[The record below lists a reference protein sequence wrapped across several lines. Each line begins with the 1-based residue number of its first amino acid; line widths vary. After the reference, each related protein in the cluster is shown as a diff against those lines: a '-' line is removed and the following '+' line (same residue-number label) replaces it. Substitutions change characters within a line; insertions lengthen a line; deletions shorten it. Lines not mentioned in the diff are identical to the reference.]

1 MHVCL
6 STIGSLHD
14 IMKYES
20 YISKV
25 ELVNHEWVPQNNGGI
40 GLGLHKWALC
50 GKEKCEFHL
59 STTVISPF
67 KYCCSVYQVD
77 RAYFHLILRGN
88 RLWHVYFPTEPLDG
102 HFYGVCQN
110 KRPLEYMIPACQYI
124 SGVKDLL
131 CFILYKRG
139 LGKLN
144 YLLWI

>member
-6 STIGSLHD
+6 PTIGSLHD

-20 YISKV
+20 SISKV

-59 STTVISPF
+59 STTVILPF

-77 RAYFHLILRGN
+77 RAYVF
-88 RLWHVYFPTEPLDG
+88 PLDTT
-102 HFYGVCQN
+102 
-110 KRPLEYMIPACQYI
+110 
-124 SGVKDLL
+124 
-131 CFILYKRG
+131 
-139 LGKLN
+139 
-144 YLLWI
+144 W

>member
-6 STIGSLHD
+6 PTIGSLHD

-20 YISKV
+20 SISKV

-59 STTVISPF
+59 STTVILPF

-77 RAYFHLILRGN
+77 RATWYYMVIGFGMFIFQQNHL
-88 RLWHVYFPTEPLDG
+88 TG

>member
-1 MHVCL
+1 MLVVQWFSPQFMIHNSGDCGIRYSLMPWFNAQCL
-6 STIGSLHD
+6 PTIGSLHD

-59 STTVISPF
+59 STTVILPF

-77 RAYFHLILRGN
+77 RAYFHLILHGN
-88 RLWHVYFPTEPLDG
+88 RLWHVYFPTEPLD
-102 HFYGVCQN
+102 
-110 KRPLEYMIPACQYI
+110 R
-124 SGVKDLL
+124 S
-131 CFILYKRG
+131 
-139 LGKLN
+139 
-144 YLLWI
+144 LLWGLSK